1 VTICPCCGQRTTTPD
16 ALYVEGCAQC
26 GALSVGPP
34 LASPVHRLPS
44 YGLALF
50 VCATGLVLLL
60 AFGVSTLVS
69 LFVSK
74 SIFSFGFWDLVGAAQ
89 TAAWRL
95 KFVIPI
101 LSAATLWMSWRAMRQ
116 IRRSPEAYIGR
127 QAAGFGLAS
136 SFAVLA
142 LTLTFIGLTIPER
155 LMRRQLAI
163 QASNEAPLHTL
174 NRALIE
180 YQIRYST
187 YPASK
192 DDLKKLPDADGSI
205 AAALTQMPGEGY
217 SVSAEKA
224 SIPVAQT
231 RKMRGGVR
239 LQPIALRDN
248 MDDLV
253 NERIS
258 FTNYTLRLPGEDG
271 VLGTDDDL
279 MMRDGIIL
287 DREQIMHTNDANAP
301 LSSLTPAASSK
312 GQAAAGSG
320 NAPRRP

>member
-1 VTICPCCGQRTTTPD
+1 M
-16 ALYVEGCAQC
+16 
-26 GALSVGPP
+26 
-34 LASPVHRLPS
+34 HRLPS

-60 AFGVSTLVS
+60 AFSVSTLVS

-74 SIFSFGFWDLVGAAQ
+74 SIFSFGFRDVVGAAQ

-95 KFVIPI
+95 KFVLPI
-101 LSAATLWMSWRAMRQ
+101 LSLATLWISWRAVRQ
-116 IRRSPEAYIGR
+116 IRRSPEAYSGR
-127 QAAGFGLAS
+127 PAASFGLAS

-163 QASNEAPLHTL
+163 QASNEVPLHTL

-205 AAALTQMPGEGY
+205 AAALAQMPGEGY

-312 GQAAAGSG
+312 GQAAAGGG